1 MMRILALDV
10 GDRRIGVAVS
20 DPSQILARSLKV
32 IQRSSRQEDFAA
44 VAGLVEEYEVER
56 VVVGYP
62 RSMDGTAGRQAEK
75 VERYVAGLAEA
86 LAVPVLLW
94 DERLSTVS
102 AERLMREG
110 GQTRRAG
117 EQRSGG
123 AGERGGRGAGG
134 QGRKR
139 ERLDAVAAAVILQ
152 DYLDSRKKEGTS
164 L

>member
-1 MMRILALDV
+1 MTRILALDV

-20 DPSQILARSLKV
+20 DPSQILARSLEV
-32 IQRSSRQEDFAA
+32 IQRGSRQQDFAA
-44 VAGLVEEYEVER
+44 VAGLVEEYEVEW

-62 RSMDGTAGRQAEK
+62 RSLDGTAGEQAEK
-75 VERYVAGLAEA
+75 VERYVAALAEA
-86 LAVPVLLW
+86 LTVPVLLW

-110 GQTRRAG
+110 GQ
-117 EQRSGG
+117 
-123 AGERGGRGAGG
+123 RGRK
-134 QGRKR
+134 KR

>member
-1 MMRILALDV
+1 MTRILALDV

-20 DPSQILARSLKV
+20 DPSQILARSLEV
-32 IQRSSRQEDFAA
+32 IQRGSRQQDFAA
-44 VAGLVEEYEVER
+44 VAGLVEEYEVEW
-56 VVVGYP
+56 VVVGYT
-62 RSMDGTAGRQAEK
+62 RSLDGTAGEQAEK
-75 VERYVAGLAEA
+75 VERYVAALAEA
-86 LAVPVLLW
+86 LTVPVLLW

-110 GQTRRAG
+110 GQ
-117 EQRSGG
+117 
-123 AGERGGRGAGG
+123 RGRK
-134 QGRKR
+134 KR